1 MTTTC
6 PICGLAPTGEGT
18 PCCTREYAKGVVRA
32 ADRTIAGLR
41 RELAKLPSP
50 EAIEAAKDALRE
62 GAHACMMQGAHVQA
76 DAMRAALAKLEGR
89 S

>member
-1 MTTTC
+1 MTTWSKEPPSEPGWRWTKEHD
-6 PICGLAPTGEGT
+6 G
-18 PCCTREYAKGVVRA
+18 
-32 ADRTIAGLR
+32 DRPEPRDWHPGDYLSYEFGPRI
-41 RELAKLPSP
+41 PSP